1 MIARAKLNLCL
12 YLGPRRADG
21 LHQVCSLFHPLELGD
36 RIAVSAAPG
45 GADEVVC
52 PTVEGPNLAAA
63 ALAALRASGWRRAP
77 VRVVIDKRIP
87 IAAGLGGGS
96 ADAAAVLRLAA
107 GELEGLDAI
116 AAELGADVPSQ
127 LEPSFALVTG
137 AGETIEPLPPTGP
150 WAAVLI
156 PADEGLSTA
165 AVYAEADRLGLAR
178 RPDELRSAGARL
190 RAAALEGRSPLEYA
204 ELLVNDLAAAAISLR
219 PEIGE
224 ALEALGEVGAPRAL
238 LTGSGPTAVALFE
251 SQATAAAAAAAL
263 SRRYPSALVTVP
275 AGSP

>member
-52 PTVEGPNLAAA
+52 PAVEGPNLAAV

-190 RAAALEGRSPLEYA
+190 RAAALEGRSQLEYA

-251 SQATAAAAAAAL
+251 SQAAAAAAAAAL
-263 SRRYPSALVTVP
+263 SRRYPSALATAP